1 VVACAQAPTGAS
13 RVGATCGRPEPDKDD
28 ARAAT
33 AGRPY
38 VRRAARARQ
47 HASGAEPASR
57 RAAQAGARPGAG
69 RGSSGRVRPAGHC
82 LRGTLDGVEERCNSK
97 VVAMGTRSASGYAP
111 TSWKG
116 RSALYRAPPAEALW
130 VNVACRGA
138 DGRVGRRT
146 SDDRR
151 SSRLTGGHAPICG
164 WPWACFASAQVDW
177 LPNLPPPETRP
188 GFSFPRRRH
197 GKRWGRANQIPG
209 GTPCRLTVAT
219 SS

>member
-1 VVACAQAPTGAS
+1 MTCTSACGWPACSASPVAS
-13 RVGATCGRPEPDKDD
+13 GR
-28 ARAAT
+28 
-33 AGRPY
+33 GRSP
-38 VRRAARARQ
+38 
-47 HASGAEPASR
+47 ASGASL
-57 RAAQAGARPGAG
+57 RATRVG

-138 DGRVGRRT
+138 DVRVGRRT

-209 GTPCRLTVAT
+209 GTPCRLRLPVERG
-219 SS
+219 SRRRQRP